1 MTENAEA
8 PAGPD
13 IVPTLTTLVEAL
25 DAEDPL
31 QYAEDFGLMPLRDLR
46 RVLDHA
52 RRAILYLRDAN
63 ARLVAENN
71 TLRAELAAL
80 RPDGRAR

>member
-13 IVPTLTTLVEAL
+13 IVVR
-25 DAEDPL
+25 
-31 QYAEDFGLMPLRDLR
+31 LRQ
-46 RVLDHA
+46 HA
-52 RRAILYLRDAN
+52 KELAIEYTPDECPEITDMINAAKAIDYLRDAN
-63 ARLVAENN
+63 GRLVAENN

>member
-1 MTENAEA
+1 MTDTAEA

-13 IVPTLTTLVEAL
+13 IVGRLLNHAKELAIEYTREELPEIGDMEEAATTIES
-25 DAEDPL
+25 
-31 QYAEDFGLMPLRDLR
+31 
-46 RVLDHA
+46 
-52 RRAILYLRDAN
+52 LRDAN
-63 ARLVAENN
+63 ASLIAENN